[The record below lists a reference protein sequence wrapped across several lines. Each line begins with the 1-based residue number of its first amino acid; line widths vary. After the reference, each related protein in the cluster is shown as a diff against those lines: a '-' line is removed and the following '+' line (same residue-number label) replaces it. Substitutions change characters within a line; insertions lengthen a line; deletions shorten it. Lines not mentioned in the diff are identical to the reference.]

1 MFDEELEKRIGMDLA
16 CRAYLYDL
24 LHEVFGGDC
33 SSDSIARYFGKQTRE
48 MIAHEA
54 VALSDCSREANN
66 RRIVGNGARTLE
78 QCTEAA
84 LAYIDSRQGAVHESP
99 SEYAAEMKS
108 DYAKLF
114 QIPGDSYVSS
124 WESPYV
130 GTEQALFQCST
141 LNVREAYHAAGLKLQ
156 AERHF
161 PDDHIAAMMEYL
173 AYMGTRA
180 YDCFAD
186 GRDAECVRAL
196 RTSKDFLTSHV
207 LTWIVAFANK
217 VIEKD
222 TRGYYAAFAQAAT
235 VVAHVDDVRL
245 DLLIGRIGK

>member
-78 QCTEAA
+78 QCAEAV

-130 GTEQALFQCST
+130 GTEQALFQCGT
-141 LNVREAYHAAGLKLQ
+141 LNVRAAYHAAGLKLQ

-222 TRGYYAAFAQAAT
+222 TRGYYAAFAQVAT

-245 DLLIGRIGK
+245 DLLIGHIGK

>member
-54 VALSDCSREANN
+54 AALSDCSREANN

-78 QCTEAA
+78 QCAEAA

-207 LTWIVAFANK
+207 LTWIDAFANK

-222 TRGYYAAFAQAAT
+222 TRGYYAAFAQVAT

-245 DLLIGRIGK
+245 DLLIVRIGK

>member
-54 VALSDCSREANN
+54 AALSDCSREANN
-66 RRIVGNGARTLE
+66 RRIAGNGARALE
-78 QCTEAA
+78 QCAEAA

-130 GTEQALFQCST
+130 GTEQALFQCGT
-141 LNVREAYHAAGLKLQ
+141 LNVRAAYHAAGLKLQ

-235 VVAHVDDVRL
+235 VVAHVDDVRI

>member
-54 VALSDCSREANN
+54 AALSDCSREANN
-66 RRIVGNGARTLE
+66 RRIVGDGARALE
-78 QCTEAA
+78 QCAEAA

-207 LTWIVAFANK
+207 LTWIDAFANK

-222 TRGYYAAFAQAAT
+222 TRGYYAAFAQVAT

>member
-78 QCTEAA
+78 QCAEAA

-186 GRDAECVRAL
+186 GRDAECVQVL
-196 RTSKDFLTSHV
+196 QDSKDFLASHV
-207 LTWIVAFANK
+207 LTWIDAFANNVSK
-217 VIEKD
+217 RIRAD
-222 TRGYYAAFAQAAT
+222 IMS
-235 VVAHVDDVRL
+235 RL
-245 DLLIGRIGK
+245 RKPQRWLPMLTTCGSIC

>member
-54 VALSDCSREANN
+54 AALSDCSREANN
-66 RRIVGNGARTLE
+66 SRIVGNGARALE
-78 QCTEAA
+78 QCAEAA

-130 GTEQALFQCST
+130 GTEQALFQCGT
-141 LNVREAYHAAGLKLQ
+141 LNVRAAYHAAGLKLQ

-196 RTSKDFLTSHV
+196 RTSEDFLTSHV

-235 VVAHVDDVRL
+235 VVAHVDDVRI

>member
-54 VALSDCSREANN
+54 AALSDCSREANN

-78 QCTEAA
+78 QCAEAA

-186 GRDAECVRAL
+186 GRDAECVRVL
-196 RTSKDFLTSHV
+196 QDSKDFLASHV
-207 LTWIVAFANK
+207 LTWIDAFANN

-222 TRGYYAAFAQAAT
+222 TRGYYVAFAQAAT

>member
-33 SSDSIARYFGKQTRE
+33 SSNSIARYFGKQTRE

-54 VALSDCSREANN
+54 AALSDCSREANN
-66 RRIVGNGARTLE
+66 RRIVGNGACTLE
-78 QCTEAA
+78 QCAEAA

-130 GTEQALFQCST
+130 GTEQALFQCGT
-141 LNVREAYHAAGLKLQ
+141 LNVRAAYHAAGLKLQ

-222 TRGYYAAFAQAAT
+222 TRGCYGAFAQVAT

-245 DLLIGRIGK
+245 DLLIDRIGK

>member
-54 VALSDCSREANN
+54 AALSDCSREANN
-66 RRIVGNGARTLE
+66 RRIAGDGARALE
-78 QCTEAA
+78 QCAEAA

>member
-54 VALSDCSREANN
+54 AALSDCSREANN

-78 QCTEAA
+78 QCAEAA

-186 GRDAECVRAL
+186 GRDAECVQVL
-196 RTSKDFLTSHV
+196 QDSKDFLASHV
-207 LTWIVAFANK
+207 LTWIDAFANN

-222 TRGYYAAFAQAAT
+222 TRGYYVAFAQAAT

-245 DLLIGRIGK
+245 DLLIDRIGK

>member
-54 VALSDCSREANN
+54 AALSDCSREANN
-66 RRIVGNGARTLE
+66 RRIVGDGARALE
-78 QCTEAA
+78 QCAEAA

-130 GTEQALFQCST
+130 GTEQALFQCSM

-222 TRGYYAAFAQAAT
+222 TRGCYGAFAQVAT
-235 VVAHVDDVRL
+235 VVAHVDGVRL
-245 DLLIGRIGK
+245 DLLIDRIGK

>member
-24 LHEVFGGDC
+24 LHEVFGGVC

-78 QCTEAA
+78 QCAEAA

-99 SEYAAEMKS
+99 YEYAAEMKS

-114 QIPGDSYVSS
+114 QIPCDSYVSS

-130 GTEQALFQCST
+130 GTEQTLFQCGT
-141 LNVREAYHAAGLKLQ
+141 LNVRAAYHAAGLKLQ

-207 LTWIVAFANK
+207 LTWIDAFANN

-222 TRGYYAAFAQAAT
+222 TRGYYAAFAQVAT

-245 DLLIGRIGK
+245 DLLIDRIGK

>member
-33 SSDSIARYFGKQTRE
+33 SSNSIARYFGKQTRE

-54 VALSDCSREANN
+54 AALSDCSREANN
-66 RRIVGNGARTLE
+66 RRIVGNGACTLE
-78 QCTEAA
+78 QCAEAA

-222 TRGYYAAFAQAAT
+222 TRGCYGAFAQVAT

-245 DLLIGRIGK
+245 DLLIGHIGK

>member
-33 SSDSIARYFGKQTRE
+33 SSDSIVRYFGKQTRE

>member
-54 VALSDCSREANN
+54 AALSDCSREANN
-66 RRIVGNGARTLE
+66 RRIVGNGARTLG
-78 QCTEAA
+78 QCAEAA

-130 GTEQALFQCST
+130 GTEQTLFQCGT
-141 LNVREAYHAAGLKLQ
+141 LNVRAAYHAAGLKLQ

-207 LTWIVAFANK
+207 PTWIDAFANN

-222 TRGYYAAFAQAAT
+222 TRGYYAAFAQVAT

-245 DLLIGRIGK
+245 DLLIDRIGK

>member
-54 VALSDCSREANN
+54 AALSDCSREANN
-66 RRIVGNGARTLE
+66 RCIVSDGARALE
-78 QCTEAA
+78 QCAEAA

-130 GTEQALFQCST
+130 GTEQALFQCGT
-141 LNVREAYHAAGLKLQ
+141 LNVRAAYHAAGLKLQ

-186 GRDAECVRAL
+186 GRDAECVQAL

-207 LTWIVAFANK
+207 LTWIVAFTNK

-222 TRGYYAAFAQAAT
+222 TRGCYGAFAQVAT

>member
-78 QCTEAA
+78 QCAEAA
-84 LAYIDSRQGAVHESP
+84 LVYIDSRQGAVHESP

-130 GTEQALFQCST
+130 GTEQALFQCGT
-141 LNVREAYHAAGLKLQ
+141 LNVRAAYHAAGLKLQ

-222 TRGYYAAFAQAAT
+222 TRGCYGAFAQVAT

-245 DLLIGRIGK
+245 DLLIGHIGK

>member
-54 VALSDCSREANN
+54 AALSDCSREANN
-66 RRIVGNGARTLE
+66 RRIVGDGARALE
-78 QCTEAA
+78 QCAEAA

-180 YDCFAD
+180 YDYIGEVNGHPGCNIMIAQ
-186 GRDAECVRAL
+186 
-196 RTSKDFLTSHV
+196 TSV
-207 LTWIVAFANK
+207 LMPMK
-217 VIEKD
+217 SLK
-222 TRGYYAAFAQAAT
+222 R
-235 VVAHVDDVRL
+235 
-245 DLLIGRIGK
+245 

>member
-173 AYMGTRA
+173 AYMGTRT

-207 LTWIVAFANK
+207 LTWIDAFANN

-222 TRGYYAAFAQAAT
+222 TRGYYAAFAQVAT

-245 DLLIGRIGK
+245 DLLIDRIGK

>member
-78 QCTEAA
+78 QCAEAA

-114 QIPGDSYVSS
+114 QIPCDSYVSS

-130 GTEQALFQCST
+130 GTEQTLFQCGT
-141 LNVREAYHAAGLKLQ
+141 LNVRAAYHAAGLKLQ

-186 GRDAECVRAL
+186 GRDAECARAL

-207 LTWIVAFANK
+207 LTWIDAFANN

-222 TRGYYAAFAQAAT
+222 TRGYYAAFAQVAT
-235 VVAHVDDVRL
+235 VVAHGDDVRL
-245 DLLIGRIGK
+245 DLLIDRIGK

>member
-24 LHEVFGGDC
+24 LHGVFGGDC
-33 SSDSIARYFGKQTRE
+33 SSDSIAKIFGEQTRE
-48 MIAHEA
+48 MIVREA
-54 VALSDCSREANN
+54 AALSDCGGERQN
-66 RRIVGNGARTLE
+66 RHIVDDRVRTLE
-78 QCTEAA
+78 QCAEAA
-84 LAYIDSRQGAVHESP
+84 LACIDSNQAIVSESP
-99 SEYAAEMKS
+99 CEYAAEMKS

-141 LNVREAYHAAGLKLQ
+141 LNVRAAYHAAGLKLQ
-156 AERHF
+156 AEGNF

-173 AYMGTRA
+173 AYMGARA

-186 GRDAECVRAL
+186 GRDAECVQIL
-196 RTSKDFLTSHV
+196 QDSKDFLTSHV
-207 LTWIVAFANK
+207 LTWIDAFANN

-235 VVAHVDDVRL
+235 VVAHVDGVQIDW
-245 DLLIGRIGK
+245 LIDRIGK

>member
-78 QCTEAA
+78 QCAEAA

-99 SEYAAEMKS
+99 SEYAAEMKF

-186 GRDAECVRAL
+186 GCDAECVRAL

-207 LTWIVAFANK
+207 LTWIDAFANN

-222 TRGYYAAFAQAAT
+222 TRGYYAAFAQVAT

-245 DLLIGRIGK
+245 DLLIDRIGK

>member
-54 VALSDCSREANN
+54 AALSDCSREANN

-78 QCTEAA
+78 QCAEAA

-130 GTEQALFQCST
+130 GTEQTLFQCST

-186 GRDAECVRAL
+186 GRDAECVQVL
-196 RTSKDFLTSHV
+196 QDSKDFLASHV
-207 LTWIVAFANK
+207 LTWIDAFANK

-222 TRGYYAAFAQAAT
+222 TRGYYAAFAQVAT

>member
-33 SSDSIARYFGKQTRE
+33 SSDSIARYFGEQTRE
-48 MIAHEA
+48 IIAHEA
-54 VALSDCSREANN
+54 AALSDCSREANN
-66 RRIVGNGARTLE
+66 RCIVGDGARALE
-78 QCTEAA
+78 QCAEAA

-130 GTEQALFQCST
+130 GTEQALFQCGT
-141 LNVREAYHAAGLKLQ
+141 LNVRAAYHAAGLKLQ

-222 TRGYYAAFAQAAT
+222 TRGCYGAFAQVAT
-235 VVAHVDDVRL
+235 VVAHVDGVRL
-245 DLLIGRIGK
+245 DLLIDRIGK

>member
-54 VALSDCSREANN
+54 AALSDCSREANN
-66 RRIVGNGARTLE
+66 RRIVGDGARALE
-78 QCTEAA
+78 QCAEAA

-130 GTEQALFQCST
+130 GTEQTLFQCGT
-141 LNVREAYHAAGLKLQ
+141 LNVRAAYHAAGLKLQ

-207 LTWIVAFANK
+207 LTWIVAFANN

-222 TRGYYAAFAQAAT
+222 TRGYYAAFAQVAT

-245 DLLIGRIGK
+245 DLLIDRIGK

>member
-1 MFDEELEKRIGMDLA
+1 M
-16 CRAYLYDL
+16 
-24 LHEVFGGDC
+24 V
-33 SSDSIARYFGKQTRE
+33 SSRPKIAR
-48 MIAHEA
+48 
-54 VALSDCSREANN
+54 S
-66 RRIVGNGARTLE
+66 LE
-78 QCTEAA
+78 QCAEAA

-156 AERHF
+156 AEGHF

-173 AYMGTRA
+173 AYMGARA

-186 GRDAECVRAL
+186 GRDAECVQVL
-196 RTSKDFLTSHV
+196 QDSKDFLASHV
-207 LTWIVAFANK
+207 LTWIDAFANN

-222 TRGYYAAFAQAAT
+222 TRGYYVAFAQAAT

>member
-141 LNVREAYHAAGLKLQ
+141 LNVREAYHTAGLKLQ

>member
-54 VALSDCSREANN
+54 AALSDCSREANN
-66 RRIVGNGARTLE
+66 RRIVGDGARVLE
-78 QCTEAA
+78 QCAEAA

-130 GTEQALFQCST
+130 GTEQALFQCGT
-141 LNVREAYHAAGLKLQ
+141 LNVRAAYHAAGLKLQ

>member
-54 VALSDCSREANN
+54 AALSDCSREANN

>member
-78 QCTEAA
+78 QCAEAA

-130 GTEQALFQCST
+130 GTEQALFQCGT
-141 LNVREAYHAAGLKLQ
+141 LNVRAAYYAAGLKLQ

-207 LTWIVAFANK
+207 LTWIDAFANN

-222 TRGYYAAFAQAAT
+222 TRGCYGAFAQVAT

>member
-33 SSDSIARYFGKQTRE
+33 SSDSIARYFGKQARE

-54 VALSDCSREANN
+54 AALSDCSREANN
-66 RRIVGNGARTLE
+66 RRIVGDGARALE
-78 QCTEAA
+78 QCAEAA
-84 LAYIDSRQGAVHESP
+84 LAYIDSRQGAIHESP

-130 GTEQALFQCST
+130 GTEQTLFQCGT
-141 LNVREAYHAAGLKLQ
+141 LNVRAAYHAAGLKLQ

-207 LTWIVAFANK
+207 LTWIVAFANN

-222 TRGYYAAFAQAAT
+222 TRGYYAAFAQVAT

>member
-54 VALSDCSREANN
+54 AALSDCSREANN

-78 QCTEAA
+78 QCAEAA
-84 LAYIDSRQGAVHESP
+84 LAYIDSREGAVHESP
-99 SEYAAEMKS
+99 SEYATEMKS

-207 LTWIVAFANK
+207 LTWIDAFANN

>member
-54 VALSDCSREANN
+54 AALSDCSREANN

-78 QCTEAA
+78 QCAEAA

-186 GRDAECVRAL
+186 GRDAECVQVL
-196 RTSKDFLTSHV
+196 QDSKDFLASHV
-207 LTWIVAFANK
+207 LTWIDAFANN

-222 TRGYYAAFAQAAT
+222 TRGYYVAFAQAAT

>member
-78 QCTEAA
+78 QCAEAA

-114 QIPGDSYVSS
+114 QIPCDSYVSS

-130 GTEQALFQCST
+130 GTEQTLFQCST

-207 LTWIVAFANK
+207 LTWIDAFANN

-222 TRGYYAAFAQAAT
+222 TRGYYAAFAQVAT

-245 DLLIGRIGK
+245 DLLIDRIGK

>member
-54 VALSDCSREANN
+54 AVLSDCSCEANN
-66 RRIVGNGARTLE
+66 HRFVGDGARALE
-78 QCTEAA
+78 QCAEAA

-130 GTEQALFQCST
+130 GTEQALFQCGT
-141 LNVREAYHAAGLKLQ
+141 LNVRAAYHAAGLKLQ

-217 VIEKD
+217 VIERD
-222 TRGYYAAFAQAAT
+222 TRGCYGAFAQVAT

>member
-54 VALSDCSREANN
+54 AALSDCSREANN
-66 RRIVGNGARTLE
+66 RRIVGIGARTLE
-78 QCTEAA
+78 QCAEAA

-130 GTEQALFQCST
+130 GAEQALFQCST

-222 TRGYYAAFAQAAT
+222 TRGCYGAFAQAAT

>member
-130 GTEQALFQCST
+130 GTERALFQCST

>member
-54 VALSDCSREANN
+54 AALSDCSREANN
-66 RRIVGNGARTLE
+66 RRIVGDGARVLE
-78 QCTEAA
+78 QCAEAA
-84 LAYIDSRQGAVHESP
+84 LAYIDSCQGTVHESP

-207 LTWIVAFANK
+207 LTWIDAFANN